1 MLGTDIRIKKPR
13 DPDTMSVYLQAGL
26 WHRLRGKLDSGAL
39 EPGLPRR
46 DRSAGAR
53 PVNCLLGN
61 VKTRR
66 CP

>member
-1 MLGTDIRIKKPR
+1 MLGTEIRIEKPR
-13 DPDTMSVYLQAGL
+13 DPDTMPVYLQAGSE
-26 WHRLRGKLDSGAL
+26 HRLRGKLDGDAP